1 MCCQPL
7 SLIAAAAAGEN
18 IQQSDFGQVGFVK
31 ASGEEKK
38 KVCGFVHVTLF
49 FFKPRV

>member
-18 IQQSDFGQVGFVK
+18 IQQSKFGQVGLVRASDEVK
-31 ASGEEKK
+31 E
-38 KVCGFVHVTLF
+38 KVCGFVHVPF
-49 FFKPRV
+49 SNQEF